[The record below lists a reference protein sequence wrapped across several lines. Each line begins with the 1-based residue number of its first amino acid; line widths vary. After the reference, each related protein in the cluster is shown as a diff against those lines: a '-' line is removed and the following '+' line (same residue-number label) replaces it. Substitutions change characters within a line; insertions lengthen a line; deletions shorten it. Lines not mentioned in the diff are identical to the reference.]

1 MRIGIDIVDIDRLEN
16 IVIRTPHFLERV
28 FSSQELEYC
37 LQKSNPYPS
46 LAARFAAK
54 EAFRKLDISFCRG
67 IRFQDV
73 EVLIAAGGRPELLL
87 HAGAIEKAREIGMS
101 QWDLSLSHSRGQA
114 IAAIIANKG

>member
-1 MRIGIDIVDIDRLEN
+1 LRIGIDIVDIDRLEN
-16 IVIRTPHFLERV
+16 VVVRTPHFLERV

-37 LQKSNPYPS
+37 MQKSNPYPS

-54 EAFRKLDISFCRG
+54 EAFRKLDISFSRG

-73 EVLIAAGGRPELLL
+73 EVQIAAGGRPELLL